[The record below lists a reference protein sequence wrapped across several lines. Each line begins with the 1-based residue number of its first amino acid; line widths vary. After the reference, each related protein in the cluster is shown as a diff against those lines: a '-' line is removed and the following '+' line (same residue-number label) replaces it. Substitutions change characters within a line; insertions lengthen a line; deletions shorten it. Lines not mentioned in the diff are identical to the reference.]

1 MSKKDSYSIQFL
13 GIAEGKHQFDFR
25 VNKDLFVQY
34 EEDSIEDAD
43 INVVVNLEKSVR
55 HLLLNFNIKGSI
67 TTICDRCL
75 DTLKLDID
83 CSPHLHI
90 NFGDY
95 TSDLSDIDDIMTLSR
110 SEEKLDLSK
119 HLYDYIML
127 NIPIQKTHNEN
138 SGSECNPEMLEQI
151 EKYEIGNSD
160 NIEETEIDPRWEK
173 LKHLY
178 N

>member
-1 MSKKDSYSIQFL
+1 MSERDEYSINFL
-13 GIAEGKHQFDFR
+13 GITEGKHQFNFN
-25 VNKDLFVQY
+25 VNKDLFVLY

-43 INVVVNLEKSVR
+43 INVVVDLEKSVR
-55 HLLLNFNIKGSI
+55 HLSINFKIKGRIS
-67 TTICDRCL
+67 TICDRCL
-75 DTLKLDID
+75 DTLKLNID
-83 CSPHLHI
+83 YSPHLHI

-95 TSDLSDIDDIMTLSR
+95 TSDLSDIYDVMTLSR

-127 NIPIQKTHNEN
+127 NIPIQKVHSEDN
-138 SGSECNPEMLEQI
+138 GSECNPEMLEQI
-151 EKYEIGNSD
+151 ERYEIGNN

-173 LKHLY
+173 LKQLY